1 LHNLLAGVAE
11 NENDAAARYFTDQ
24 ALFYKFTSVE
34 AAASVGNA
42 KD

>member
-1 LHNLLAGVAE
+1 MMPSL
-11 NENDAAARYFTDQ
+11 DIFQTKR
-24 ALFYKFTSVE
+24 FYKFTSVE